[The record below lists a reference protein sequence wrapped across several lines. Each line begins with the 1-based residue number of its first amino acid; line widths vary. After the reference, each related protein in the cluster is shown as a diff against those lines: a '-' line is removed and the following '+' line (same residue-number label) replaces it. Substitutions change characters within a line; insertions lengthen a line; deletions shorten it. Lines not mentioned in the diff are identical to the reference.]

1 MKLIH
6 SYSIQKKLRL
16 TFLLL
21 WSSSV
26 VITTWVAFTLTDH
39 VAGVSLDRILKDDA
53 LALASQVRWEGESPK
68 FEVDI
73 KTADSM
79 IFDSLSTSHFCI
91 ITKAGEVIAGD
102 FEIKRLDINLNLL
115 LNEPVFF
122 DLSTMPNP
130 MRVVGVTFQNASR
143 DRFVWV
149 FVAEPQSKRTKIS
162 RELASAIFLPA
173 LCLTFIVVPLI
184 FLGIRVG
191 LEPANAIS
199 LAVSSR
205 GIDDLSPIALEQ
217 VPDELKGVIAHIN
230 DLLLRLQE
238 AIAHERRFISDAA
251 HQLRTPVAGIKLL
264 ADDLARTYK
273 ADPVQA
279 PDGEVIEQLQAVST
293 RAAHLVKQLLNLA
306 RTDRSEQA
314 ENTEFLLLDVL
325 ENVFTHWQDSFKQ
338 AGKNL
343 SMIEMPASVDQLILR
358 GNATL
363 LGEAIGNLLDNA
375 LRYGGERIELK
386 VQLDKAQVTVKI
398 FDNGSGL
405 SEDEISNVMTPFW
418 RGAGS
423 QHVEGAGLGLSIAS
437 NVVRKMGGSIAITSR
452 PNVLG
457 TEISITL
464 VPKNATQVI

>member
-1 MKLIH
+1 LKFI
-6 SYSIQKKLRL
+6 STYSIQKKLRL

-26 VITTWVAFTLTDH
+26 VVTTWVAFTLTDH

-53 LALASQVRWEGESPK
+53 LALASQVRWEGDNPK
-68 FEVDI
+68 FGVDI

-79 IFDSLSTSHFCI
+79 IFDSLSTSHFSV

-102 FEIKRLDINLNLL
+102 FETKRLNINLNRPLS
-115 LNEPVFF
+115 EPVFF
-122 DLSTMPNP
+122 DLSSMSNP
-130 MRVVGVTFQNASR
+130 MRVVGVTFQNVSK
-143 DRFVWV
+143 DHFVWV

-199 LAVSSR
+199 LAVSAR
-205 GIDDLSPIALEQ
+205 GIDDLSPIGLEQ
-217 VPDELKGVIAHIN
+217 VPDELKGVIGHIN

-264 ADDLARTYK
+264 SDDLARTYR
-273 ADPVQA
+273 ADPAQA
-279 PDGEVIEQLQAVST
+279 PDAEVLEQLQAVAT

-306 RTDRSEQA
+306 RTDRSGQEQDA
-314 ENTEFLLLDVL
+314 RFAVSNVL
-325 ENVFTHWQDSFKQ
+325 ESVFGVWKDMFNRSSKTLSLSSLPLGLEEVSLQGDS
-338 AGKNL
+338 
-343 SMIEMPASVDQLILR
+343 
-358 GNATL
+358 TL

-375 LRYGGERIELK
+375 LRYGGNHIALTVELLH
-386 VQLDKAQVTVKI
+386 QQVKI
-398 FDNGSGL
+398 KVFDDGVGL
-405 SEDEISNVMTPFW
+405 SEEEISNVMTPFW
-418 RGAGS
+418 RGSGS
-423 QHVEGAGLGLSIAS
+423 HHVEGAGLGLSIAS
-437 NVVRKMGGSIAITSR
+437 NVVHKMGGSIAIVSR
-452 PNVLG
+452 PQVSG
-457 TEISITL
+457 TEVVISL
-464 VPKNATQVI
+464 PMQALH

>member
-1 MKLIH
+1 MKLIN

-53 LALASQVRWEGESPK
+53 LALASQVHWDGENPK
-68 FEVDI
+68 FGVDI

-79 IFDSLSTSHFCI
+79 IFDSLSTSHFSV

-102 FEIKRLDINLNLL
+102 FETKRLNINLTHPLS
-115 LNEPVFF
+115 EPVFF
-122 DLSTMPNP
+122 DLSSMPNP
-130 MRVVGVTFQNASR
+130 MRVVGVTFQNVSK

-199 LAVSSR
+199 LAVSKR
-205 GIDDLSPIALEQ
+205 GIDDLSPIGLEQ
-217 VPDELKGVIAHIN
+217 VPDELKGVIGHIN

-264 ADDLARTYK
+264 SDDLARTYK
-273 ADPVQA
+273 ADPAQA
-279 PDGEVIEQLQAVST
+279 PDAEVLEQLQAVAT

-306 RTDRSEQA
+306 RTDRSGQEEEIHFALA
-314 ENTEFLLLDVL
+314 EVL
-325 ENVFTHWQDSFKQ
+325 ESVFIVWRDVIKLS
-338 AGKNL
+338 GKHLN
-343 SMIEMPASVDQLILR
+343 MSVLPMGLQGVSLR

-375 LRYGGERIELK
+375 MRYGGDQIELTVQFDKELVNVK
-386 VQLDKAQVTVKI
+386 V
-398 FDNGSGL
+398 FDNGVGL
-405 SEDEISNVMTPFW
+405 SEQEISNVMTPFW
-418 RGAGS
+418 RGPGS
-423 QHVEGAGLGLSIAS
+423 HHVEGAGLGLSIAS
-437 NVVRKMGGSIAITSR
+437 NVVRKMGGSIVIASR
-452 PNVLG
+452 PSVLG
-457 TEISITL
+457 TEVSIALPMQT
-464 VPKNATQVI
+464 TH

>member
-26 VITTWVAFTLTDH
+26 VVTTWVAFTLTDH

-53 LALASQVRWEGESPK
+53 LALASQVHWEGENPK
-68 FEVDI
+68 FGVDI

-79 IFDSLSTSHFCI
+79 IFDSLSTSHFSVV
-91 ITKAGEVIAGD
+91 TKLGEVIAGD
-102 FEIKRLDINLNLL
+102 FEVKRLNINLSRPLS
-115 LNEPVFF
+115 EPVFF
-122 DLSTMPNP
+122 DLSSIPNP
-130 MRVVGVTFQNASR
+130 MRVVGVTFQNTSK
-143 DRFVWV
+143 DHFVWV

-191 LEPANAIS
+191 LEPAKAIS
-199 LAVSSR
+199 LAVSAR
-205 GIDDLSPIALEQ
+205 GIDDLSPIGLEQ

-264 ADDLARTYK
+264 SDDLARTYK
-273 ADPVQA
+273 ADPAQA
-279 PDGEVIEQLQAVST
+279 PDGEVLEQLQAVAT

-306 RTDRSEQA
+306 RTDRSGQEEETRFA
-314 ENTEFLLLDVL
+314 LVAVVDRVYLDWKNL
-325 ENVFTHWQDSFKQ
+325 FKSSN
-338 AGKNL
+338 KNL
-343 SMIEMPASVDQLILR
+343 SLSPLPVGLEQVNLR

-375 LRYGGERIELK
+375 LRYGGDQIGLSVQSFSEK
-386 VQLDKAQVTVKI
+386 VDIKV
-398 FDNGSGL
+398 FDNGVGL
-405 SEDEISNVMTPFW
+405 SPDEITNVMTPFW
-418 RGAGS
+418 RGSGS
-423 QHVEGAGLGLSIAS
+423 HHVEGAGLGLSIAS
-437 NVVRKMGGSIAITSR
+437 NVVRKMGGSIVIDSR

-457 TEISITL
+457 TEVIISF
-464 VPKNATQVI
+464 PMQSDR